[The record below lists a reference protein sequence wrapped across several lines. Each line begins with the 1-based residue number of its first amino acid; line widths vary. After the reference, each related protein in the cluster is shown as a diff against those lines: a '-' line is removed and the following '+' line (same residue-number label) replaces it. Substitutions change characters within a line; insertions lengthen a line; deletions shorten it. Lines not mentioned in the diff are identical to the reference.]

1 VAKQTALK
9 MSVRLDG
16 AYETLAKFR
25 SLPKDASKQL
35 RERSLKLAT
44 VLADRI
50 KAAAESDVSPQAR
63 LWAPTVRPVR
73 DRTPM
78 IRIGGNRRVGR
89 RRVPVWGILF
99 GSEFG
104 SNQYAQFGKPHH
116 GQEPLG
122 PAFGVAHR
130 NADDIAREWHAAAD
144 EVVAKFTAGDIGGE
158 G

>member
-1 VAKQTALK
+1 MAKQTSLK
-9 MSVRLDG
+9 LSVRLDG

-25 SLPKDASKQL
+25 SLPKDASKEL
-35 RERSLKLAT
+35 RERSQKLAGT
-44 VLADRI
+44 LANRI
-50 KAAAESDVSPQAR
+50 KAAAESDVSPQAK

-73 DRTPM
+73 DRTPS
-78 IRIGGNRRVGR
+78 IRIGGTRKVGR
-89 RRVPVWGILF
+89 RKVPVWGILF

-104 SNQYAQFGKPHH
+104 SNRYSQFGKPHH
-116 GQEPLG
+116 GRDPSG

-144 EVVAKFTAGDIGGE
+144 EVVAKFTAGDIGGV

>member
-1 VAKQTALK
+1 
-9 MSVRLDG
+9 MSVRLEG
-16 AYETLAKFR
+16 ARETLAAFNK
-25 SLPKDASKQL
+25 LPKDASKQL

-50 KAAAESDVSPQAR
+50 KAAAEADVSPQAK

-73 DRTPM
+73 DRTPS
-78 IRIGGNRRVGR
+78 IRIGGTRKVGR
-89 RRVPVWGILF
+89 RRVPARGILF

-104 SNQYAQFGKPHH
+104 SNQYSQFGKPHH

-122 PAFGVAHR
+122 TAFGVAHR
-130 NADDIAREWHAAAD
+130 NSDDIAREWHAAAD
-144 EVVAKFTAGDIGGE
+144 EVIAQFTAGDIGGE